1 MPGTLLGVEAT
12 AILAKAQSLLT
23 KQLAPGA
30 LKAAQTEAESTKA
43 QGVVLHVAEAAA
55 NWGVRK
61 VIQSAATRISS
72 SEHASLCC
80 LTEHASLCCFH

>member
-1 MPGTLLGVEAT
+1 MSFDTGTLLGVEAT

-23 KQLAPGA
+23 RQLAPGA
-30 LKAAQTEAESTKA
+30 IKAAQAEAESAKA

-61 VIQSAATRISS
+61 VIQPAAAARISP
-72 SEHASLCC
+72 
-80 LTEHASLCCFH
+80 TEHAPLLSHLSPQQ